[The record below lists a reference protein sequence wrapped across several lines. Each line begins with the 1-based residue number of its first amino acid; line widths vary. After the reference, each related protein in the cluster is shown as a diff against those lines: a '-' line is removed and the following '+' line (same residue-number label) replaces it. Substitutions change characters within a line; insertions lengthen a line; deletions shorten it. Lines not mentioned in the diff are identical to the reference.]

1 MKNLSSPKPHR
12 GRYTIKLP
20 PHVAKELSKMSQDDY
35 HQRCKQARLH
45 IEPFD
50 LLKHDVTDESD
61 SNQPQELSV
70 TRMIL
75 SCLTDKERQILLLRN
90 GFIKDIPYTLV
101 EVGLLLGEGRER
113 IRQIEAKALEK
124 IRQDR
129 VAVRILRSIKSP

>member
-1 MKNLSSPKPHR
+1 M
-12 GRYTIKLP
+12 
-20 PHVAKELSKMSQDDY
+20 
-35 HQRCKQARLH
+35 
-45 IEPFD
+45 
-50 LLKHDVTDESD
+50 LKHDVTDESD